1 MSDPDRRASIL
12 IVDDNPQKLL
22 SLQVVLEELEQRI
35 VTASSGREALRHLL
49 SEEFAVILLDV
60 NMPDMDGF
68 EAAAL
73 IRQRPSLRHVPII
86 FITAFGDETHMA
98 RGYSLGA
105 VDYIHTPVIPEVL
118 RSKVSVF
125 VELYQKNAQVHR
137 QSETL
142 RRQATQLQKLA
153 GASMTINGALGV
165 EQMMQIVADA
175 ARDIIGAEQCLAIFT
190 GDPESENRRPRYA
203 ASFAN
208 KQAKW
213 RDRLPGLDA
222 LASTVIAQTP
232 GAARLTGQELREHP
246 DWDILQSLQIPTVR
260 RGLLSAPLTDRTGKN
275 LGLLVLLDRIDG
287 QFGGEDEALLMQLAR
302 ITSIAIQNAIFARER
317 EANRLKDEFL
327 ATLSHEL
334 RTPLNA
340 IVGWTQLLRME
351 NLPKEAVHGLDVID
365 RNVKAQTKLIEDLL
379 DVSRIITGKMRL
391 NLRDVALAPLLQAAI
406 DAIRPAAEAKQIE
419 LAADLAPE
427 VRANADPDRLQQ
439 IVWNLLTNAVKFS
452 NQRGRVYVTLE
463 RVNSHAHIRVSDTGQ
478 GIDPEFLRFV
488 FDRFR
493 QADSGITRSHGGL
506 GIGLSIVRHI
516 AELHG
521 GSVEAQS
528 PGLGKGSTFTVVL
541 PVLTHQSAV
550 SHAPRSTKNGEG
562 ASPAH
567 QNRKR
572 EQVKLGGKRVL
583 LIDDEADARELICE
597 ILRRAEAD
605 VCAVGCV
612 RDALETIARDLPDVV
627 ISDLGMPEQDG
638 YALIQTLR
646 QMPSERGGL
655 TPAIALTAYARE
667 EDRIRALSA
676 GFQMHLTKPVDPDR
690 LVEAIAYLSSAPS
703 NHDPQNGADSPAS
716 SETELSHRS
725 NGH

>member
-1 MSDPDRRASIL
+1 MTDPDRRASIL

-22 SLQVVLEELEQRI
+22 SLQVVLEDLNQRI
-35 VTASSGREALRHLL
+35 VTAASGREALRQLL
-49 SEEFAVILLDV
+49 GQEFAVILLDV

-125 VELYQKNAQVHR
+125 VDLYQKNAQVHR

-153 GASMTINGALGV
+153 AASMTINSAVGIG
-165 EQMMQIVADA
+165 QMLQTVADA
-175 ARDIIGAEQCLAIFT
+175 ARDIINAEQCLAFFT
-190 GDPESENRRPRYA
+190 GDPETENRRPRSA
-203 ASFAN
+203 ASFASR
-208 KQAKW
+208 QAKW
-213 RDRLPGLDA
+213 RDRLPGLDS

-232 GAARLTGQELREHP
+232 GASRLTGNELREHP
-246 DWDILQSLQIPTVR
+246 DWDIFQSLQIPPIH
-260 RGLLSAPLTDRTGKN
+260 RGLLSAPLTDRNGKN
-275 LGLLVLLDRIDG
+275 LGLVVLLDRIDG
-287 QFGGEDEALLMQLAR
+287 HFSGEDEALLMQLAR

-351 NLPKEAVHGLDVID
+351 KLPREAVHGLDVID

-391 NLRDVALAPLLQAAI
+391 NLRDVTLAPILQGAI
-406 DAIRPAAEAKQIE
+406 DAIRPAAEAKTID
-419 LAADLAPE
+419 LAAELAPE

-439 IVWNLLTNAVKFS
+439 IVWNLLTNAVKFTGA
-452 NQRGRVYVTLE
+452 RGRVEVTLE

-478 GIDPEFLRFV
+478 GIDPEFLGFV

-521 GSVEAQS
+521 GTVEAQS
-528 PGLGKGSTFTVVL
+528 PGIGKGSTFTVVL
-541 PVLTHQSAV
+541 PILARSPSSQ
-550 SHAPRSTKNGEG
+550 HAPRPPKKAEDAALVT
-562 ASPAH
+562 
-567 QNRKR
+567 QNRRR
-572 EQVKLGGKRVL
+572 EQIKLDQKRIL
-583 LIDDEADARELICE
+583 LVDDEPDARELVCE
-597 ILRRAEAD
+597 ILRRAGAD
-605 VCAVGCV
+605 VCAVGSV
-612 RDALETIARDLPDVV
+612 REALEAMSGDLPDVV
-627 ISDLGMPEQDG
+627 VSDLGMPEQDG
-638 YALIQTLR
+638 FSMIQTLR
-646 QMPSERGGL
+646 QMPSDRGGL

-676 GFQMHLTKPVDPDR
+676 GFQMHLAKPVDPDR
-690 LVEAIAYLSSAPS
+690 LLEAVAYLSSTPP
-703 NHDPQNGADSPAS
+703 NHDTQVGADSAS
-716 SETELSHRS
+716 STETELSHRS
-725 NGH
+725 NGQ